1 MEATLEGTPSQ
12 NGVDRLR
19 NSATPQPGQ
28 NTAGAHFQ
36 QLFDDVEDLI
46 KRVADIES
54 PEIQKI
60 RAKVRVAMMLA
71 KSAVED
77 GAVQMRRQARQAAH
91 TSGRLPAR
99 LSLAGARARHAARF
113 RRRSARWA
121 KVTDGSGKKT
131 LSEASYLV

>member
-28 NTAGAHFQ
+28 NMAGAHFQ

-91 TSGRLPAR
+91 TSDAYLRDYPWQALGLGTLLGFGVGVLVGRR
-99 LSLAGARARHAARF
+99 
-113 RRRSARWA
+113 
-121 KVTDGSGKKT
+121 
-131 LSEASYLV
+131 